1 MIATFL
7 LQEAS
12 NSGRTTKDE
21 MELVCV
27 TPNRTLE
34 GGRVPSSRTPL
45 GISGSPASSGAE
57 SRLVCVTPNFT
68 ASVSDIPPIQTLWTS
83 GAGSLLILYGKT
95 NIRIT
100 DRLRSLYLVE
110 SGILITCYMRISL
123 PQAQPLPF
131 DTKADV
137 VRCSCPTRLLTRA
150 SSTTSGT
157 TRACRSRPIH
167 CGESASRS

>member
-68 ASVSDIPPIQTLWTS
+68 ASVSEIPPNQTLWTS
-83 GAGSLLILYGKT
+83 GAGSLLILYGRT
-95 NIRIT
+95 NMA
-100 DRLRSLYLVE
+100 V
-110 SGILITCYMRISL
+110 
-123 PQAQPLPF
+123 A
-131 DTKADV
+131 AV
-137 VRCSCPTRLLTRA
+137 VALMLA
-150 SSTTSGT
+150 L
-157 TRACRSRPIH
+157 
-167 CGESASRS
+167 